1 MIGDLIDSGAQRV
14 LGRFYDPEFVS
25 LSILLS
31 GGALLS
37 IYGIL
42 SGIDGSVW
50 LLGMVGVVEILLI
63 GSLYRRETR
72 WRSED
77 PDRAVTVTRDS
88 RGMISMTTILLL
100 AVIGLAIWI
109 IGPDQAV
116 SIVVDQLEQ
125 LLGGL

>member
-1 MIGDLIDSGAQRV
+1 MIGDLIDSGAQRI